1 MPNTPPIFDLTNRT
15 FKSRGAARIVIEHVP
30 ENTSF
35 VWQPAVID
43 PDQGQTLTYSIVPR
57 ELGGAENGDQ
67 FTIDPITGA
76 LSFTN
81 PPDFENPHRL

>member
-1 MPNTPPIFDLTNRT
+1 MPNTPPIFDLTNELLNPG
-15 FKSRGAARIVIEHVP
+15 GAVVIEHVP

-57 ELGGAENGDQ
+57 ELGGAEKW
-67 FTIDPITGA
+67 
-76 LSFTN
+76 
-81 PPDFENPHRL
+81 